1 MVSNALNYVSTNVSL
16 TFFVAK
22 KSEAMKLTDILW
34 LKIKTLNH
42 PQYIYI
48 YIMEWKLRWIWEGV
62 NGERLQRLVRG
73 YLDWCPDQNYS
84 TRFKIATPKLS
95 KKKKHIFSMALPV
108 AELHLGKKTYDQEID
123 WRKKQAQ
130 ISGP

>member
-48 YIMEWKLRWIWEGV
+48 YIYIYNGVKTEMNLGRSKWWEAATTSERIFGLMPWSKL
-62 NGERLQRLVRG
+62 
-73 YLDWCPDQNYS
+73 
-84 TRFKIATPKLS
+84 
-95 KKKKHIFSMALPV
+95 
-108 AELHLGKKTYDQEID
+108 
-123 WRKKQAQ
+123 
-130 ISGP
+130 